1 MSWWALV
8 PPAAVIAALFFVPG
22 WVLLRAAG
30 VRGLLALGGAPA
42 VSGAY
47 LGLAG
52 FALDRAGVPWG
63 FAPLAV
69 GLVPLALLAA
79 ACGWWVRRSAAARGR
94 APGGLWTG
102 RYALGRRRTVLLTV
116 ALAAGALAIGVPLF
130 VGLGG
135 PGAIVQQWDAVYHA
149 SGVQLV
155 RETGNASLL
164 GAMQGQYGAAPAGVY
179 YPVVW
184 HGVVALAPG
193 AVALAANASLA
204 VIGAGVWLVGLA
216 ALGRVVGDRVWSIA
230 PWTVVLGAA
239 FGLFPHRV
247 VIELGYWP
255 LAAAIAMIPGTVALA
270 VAAGRTDPGAVE
282 GNQGD
287 VGLATPARGTV
298 SVLVVATAALGV
310 GLTHGSAAFSL
321 LLVLVPLALARL
333 GHGLRQWWRAGRR
346 RAAGGVLVT
355 LGVVAT
361 AGLAVVLT
369 SPTVR
374 NMADY
379 TYDTHDFF
387 LVTVYRTLFDLPT
400 APVVPGL
407 WPLAV
412 LAVVG
417 AVVVV
422 RRAEHARAR
431 WLVWSAAAV
440 LFVAIAS
447 AGGAGP
453 LRALAGFWY
462 SQTARI
468 VAVYPVVAAPLAAFG
483 LLAVAA
489 WVHGRWPAF
498 GRAGSR
504 LLGRAGGARTGHGAV
519 DAGLAGVGR
528 AGAVRTGPSARTVV
542 AGAVVVACLATLG
555 WYAPQK
561 AARTAAFVAPGPVM
575 WGTMLSV
582 EEIALLER
590 MEQITPS
597 DAVILGDPANG
608 AAFAFS
614 VAQRHVVFPQLG
626 PSNQSEAQRTLRFG
640 FHQLTTEPA
649 ICDAVRELGVTHF
662 YQDTATTADGAKVSE
677 DWPGLTT
684 PVTPEMLEGLE
695 VVDVGGTATLYRV
708 TACDGDS

>member
-42 VSGAY
+42 ISGAY

-216 ALGRVVGDRVWSIA
+216 SLGRVVGDRVWSIA
-230 PWTVVLGAA
+230 PWTVLLGAA

-270 VAAGRTDPGAVE
+270 VAAGRTDPGAVDS
-282 GNQGD
+282 NQGD

-346 RAAGGVLVT
+346 RAAGGVLVA
-355 LGVVAT
+355 LGVVAA

-387 LVTVYRTLFDLPT
+387 LATVYRTLFDLPT

-468 VAVYPVVAAPLAAFG
+468 VAVYPVVSAPLAAFG

-489 WVHGRWPAF
+489 WVHRRWPAL
-498 GRAGSR
+498 GRSGSR
-504 LLGRAGGARTGHGAV
+504 WLGRAGDARSGRRVG
-519 DAGLAGVGR
+519 DAGPALAGRVSAGR
-528 AGAVRTGPSARTVV
+528 PSPSPHVVV
-542 AGAVVVACLATLG
+542 AGAVVVVACLATLG

-561 AARTAAFVAPGPVM
+561 AARTAAFVAPGPVT

-590 MEQITPS
+590 MEQITPP

-640 FHQLTTEPA
+640 FHELMTEPA

-662 YQDTATTADGAKVSE
+662 YQDTATTADGVKVSE
-677 DWPGLTT
+677 DSPGLTT

-695 VVDVGGTATLYRV
+695 VVDTGGTATLYRI
-708 TACDGDS
+708 TACDS

>member
-1 MSWWALV
+1 M
-8 PPAAVIAALFFVPG
+8 PPAVVIAALFFVPG
-22 WVLLRAAG
+22 WLLLRAAG

-52 FALDRAGVPWG
+52 FALDRAGVAWG

-69 GLVPLALLAA
+69 GLVPLVALAA
-79 ACGWWVRRSAAARGR
+79 ACGWWVRRAAAVRGR
-94 APGGLWTG
+94 APGGLWAV
-102 RYALGRRRTVLLTV
+102 RYALGRRRGVLLTV

-193 AVALAANASLA
+193 SVALAANTSLA
-204 VIGAGVWLVGLA
+204 VLGAGVWLVGLA

-255 LAAAIAMIPGTVALA
+255 LAAAIAMIPGAVALA
-270 VAAGRTDPGAVE
+270 VAAGRTDPA
-282 GNQGD
+282 D

-298 SVLVVATAALGV
+298 SLLVVATAALGV

-321 LLVLVPLALARL
+321 LLVLVPLALVRV
-333 GHGLRQWWRAGRR
+333 GHGLRRWWDEGRR
-346 RAAGGVLVT
+346 RAAGGVLVA
-355 LGVVAT
+355 LGVVVA
-361 AGLAVVLT
+361 AGLAVVLM

-387 LVTVYRTLFDLPT
+387 LGTVYRTLFDLPT

-440 LFVAIAS
+440 LLVAIAS

-453 LRALAGFWY
+453 LRVLAGFWY

-468 VAVYPVVAAPLAAFG
+468 VAVFPVVAAPLAAFG

-489 WVHGRWPAF
+489 WAHERWPAL

-504 LLGRAGGARTGHGAV
+504 WFDRTGGARTGTSP
-519 DAGLAGVGR
+519 R
-528 AGAVRTGPSARTVV
+528 AVV
-542 AGAVVVACLATLG
+542 AGAVVVVACLATLG

-561 AARTAAFVAPGPVM
+561 AARTAEFVAPGPVR

-590 MEQITPS
+590 LPATTPS

-614 VAQRHVVFPQLG
+614 VAQRRVVFPQLG

-640 FHQLTTEPA
+640 FHQLLTEPA
-649 ICDAVRELGVTHF
+649 ICEAVRELGVTHF
-662 YQDTATTADGAKVSE
+662 YQDTATAEDGAKVSE
-677 DWPGLTT
+677 DWPGLTN
-684 PVTPEMLEGLE
+684 PVTPETLEGLE
-695 VVDVGGTATLYRV
+695 IVDTGGTATLYRI
-708 TACDGDS
+708 TACS